1 MLSYK
6 EWRSSEFSTGRGGKL
21 GIMDYHK
28 WRKTAKLNVP
38 LSEPASPVVTSIGA
52 TPFIRENDV
61 NFAARN
67 LKPANEVNIFFDEI
81 KVNDF
86 AQRASTINVANSVA
100 LSLVK
105 VNEGIYGASSRAY
118 AEILGSSKTASANL
132 IYINDNFVTV
142 RVVNDGG
149 FVLSTDFKKNDLVY
163 QTATN
168 TEFDFN
174 VYTGDVTPQYT
185 FLGKVKYWEYSSIS
199 LGYLVIEPIY
209 GKMNVSQHG
218 SATARLWNLTSP
230 FAPAVF
236 KVIQNTIAN
245 NRFTSGEQFRY
256 ASNGATYIP
265 EGISATQPYIALSS
279 VVTAVNTS
287 NVRSIVLSS
296 NNVSRDGIGT
306 IVGNTIT
313 IVSGSN
319 MGFTA
324 NVVGVV
330 SNTTYGWT
338 EAIVDANL
346 PESLS
351 SNSVYSIGKHTVNDV
366 GSIFGIFHIPS
377 ENNLRWPTGERQFTI
392 TDTAT
397 YNDNAYNMRATGK
410 YNAIGKMNMTE
421 NARNMVLRE
430 QTPSTLQAAPKVTQE
445 TQKVNDRKHMAQ
457 TFFTPRSNQVVN
469 NEVKSAYGILATSID
484 LYFRDKPTNSEEMLP
499 FTVAISKV
507 DGGFPSNDI
516 IAECTLDAMDINVS
530 PFPPSEANTA
540 AMTKFRFKD
549 PVPLLP
555 STEYAIK
562 LMTESPDYKVWTA
575 ELGEFYTDEDGNDRL
590 ISDQPNIGNLYRA
603 QNASV
608 WTPILNEDLMFKL
621 NRASFNPTRTLY
633 FNIVPD
639 EDTAQNILVDE
650 IQIFSEEV
658 QYPPTSITYEIKAP
672 ITDGTDPIGYVKV
685 NNKETYKYGKDTD
698 ISSATSKRRRLIPK
712 GNTAAVNVRV
722 TMTTTDNTVAPILNS
737 ERMSLFAIQN
747 IINNAGIANNL
758 ITVTNGGSGHSNAA
772 NIVVSI
778 TAPDVGNNTATANVL
793 PSMLSGGQVKAINI
807 INPGAGYFTSPRITI
822 AEDGATVN
830 AKAVINGE
838 TDSSGGNILCKYQTK
853 VVTLEDGFDAGDL
866 VVKMDAI
873 KPSGTEIAVYFKV
886 LSSADPDAFDV
897 KKWKRMTPIATNT
910 SKDQFTTVP
919 LEYRFSLSKGQ
930 IEYFEGNKAF
940 PLGGKFKY
948 FAIKVRLTAQDPTV
962 VPMVDNLKVIAV
974 PGETPI
980 STVTDAGFYA

>member
-1 MLSYK
+1 MERKSLRDFKSKVEYSRYLRGL
-6 EWRSSEFSTGRGGKL
+6 RS
-21 GIMDYHK
+21 
-28 WRKTAKLNVP
+28 KTDQLNTP
-38 LSEPASPVVTSIGA
+38 LSEPASPIVTSIGA

-67 LKPANEVNIFFDEI
+67 LKPVNEVNVFFDEI

-86 AQRASTINVANSVA
+86 TQRASVINVANSVA
-100 LSLVK
+100 LSLIK
-105 VNEGIYGASSRAY
+105 VNEGIYGSTSRAY
-118 AEILGSSKTASANL
+118 AEILGSSKTATSNVL
-132 IYINDNFVTV
+132 YLNENFVTI
-142 RVVNDGG
+142 RITNDGG
-149 FVLSTDFKKNDLVY
+149 FVLAGDFKKGDLVY

-174 VYTGDVTPQYT
+174 QFTGQVTPSYT
-185 FLGKVKYWEYSSIS
+185 FLGKVKYWEYSNIS
-199 LGYLVIEPIY
+199 TGYLVIEPIY
-209 GKMNVSQHG
+209 GRMNLSQHG
-218 SATARLWNLTSP
+218 AATSTRLWNLTTP
-230 FAPAVF
+230 FAPSVF
-236 KVIQNTIAN
+236 KVVQNTLAN
-245 NRFTSGEQFRY
+245 TRFSAGEPLRY

-265 EGISATQPYIALSS
+265 EGISTTQPYISLSS
-279 VVTAVNTS
+279 IVTAVNTS

-296 NNVSRDGIGT
+296 NNITRDGIGT

-319 MGFTA
+319 MGFRA
-324 NVVGVV
+324 NVVGVTT
-330 SNTTYGWT
+330 NTAYGWT
-338 EAIVDANL
+338 EAVVDADL
-346 PESLS
+346 PESLT

-377 ENNLRWPTGERQFTI
+377 ENNLRWPTGERLFTI

-397 YNDNAYNMRATGK
+397 YNDNAYKMRATGK
-410 YNAIGKMNMTE
+410 YNALGKMNTVE

-445 TQKVNDRKHMAQ
+445 TQKINDRKSMAQ

-469 NEVKSAYGILATSID
+469 NEVKTTYGILTTSID
-484 LYFRDKPTNSEEMLP
+484 LYFRSKPTNSEELLP
-499 FTVAISKV
+499 FTVALCKV
-507 DGGFPSNDI
+507 DSGFPSNDI

-530 PFPPSEANTA
+530 PFPPNYANTA

-555 STEYAIK
+555 ATEYAIK
-562 LMTESPDYKVWTA
+562 LMTDSPDYQVWTA
-575 ELGEFYTDEDGNDRL
+575 ELGEIYTDENGNDRL

-603 QNASV
+603 QNASI
-608 WTPILNEDLMFKL
+608 WTPILNEDLMFNL
-621 NRASFNPTRTLY
+621 NRAAYNPTRTLY

-639 EDTAQNILVDE
+639 EDTAQNILMDE
-650 IQIFSEEV
+650 VQIFSEEL

-698 ISSATSKRRRLIPK
+698 ISSASSKRRRLIPK

-722 TMTTTDNTVAPILNS
+722 TMTTTDNTVAPVLNT
-737 ERMSLFAIQN
+737 ERLSLFAVQN

-758 ITVTNGGSGHSNAA
+758 ITITNPGAGHSNAA

-778 TAPDVGNNTATANVL
+778 SNPDVGSDVATANVL
-793 PSMLSGGQVKAINI
+793 PSMLSGGKVMGINI

-822 AEDGATVN
+822 SESGAATN

-838 TDSSGGNILCKYQTK
+838 TDASGGNILAKYQTK
-853 VVTLEDGFDAGDL
+853 VVTLEDGFESGDL

-873 KPSGTEIAVYFKV
+873 KPSGTEVAVYFKV
-886 LSSADPDAFDV
+886 LSALDSDPFDL

-910 SKDQFTTVP
+910 SKDQFTSVP
-919 LEYRFSLSKGQ
+919 LEFRFNLSKGQ
-930 IEYFEGNKAF
+930 IEYFEGNKAY

-948 FAIKVRLTAQDPTV
+948 FAIKIRLTAQDPTV